1 MRTEDITMPFDV
13 AVIGCIVNGPGEAKE
28 ADIGLTGA
36 SPNNLIY
43 ASGKPHHKV
52 SNDELLDN
60 LEKMIR
66 TRVSEKEEDQDHLIV
81 KSSFDS

>member
-1 MRTEDITMPFDV
+1 MRRGRED
-13 AVIGCIVNGPGEAKE
+13 AAGSHGPGEAKE

-36 SPNNLIY
+36 SPKNLIY

-52 SNDELLDN
+52 SNEGLLDD

-66 TRVSEKEEDQDHLIV
+66 ARVSEKEKNQDHLIV
-81 KSSFDS
+81 KSSLDL